1 MSVWLSESE
10 ANMSR
15 DYLLSK
21 PNETPFALGNLLLT
35 SVALAPACHIDLP
48 VFGFEAPCLV

>member
-1 MSVWLSESE
+1 MSGWLSESE

-21 PNETPFALGNLLLT
+21 PNETPFAPSNLLLT
-35 SVALAPACHIDLP
+35 SVALALACHITP
-48 VFGFEAPCLV
+48 ACVWI